1 MNMTKE
7 KAAAEIKRL
16 RKQAENEKLPQDAR
30 NEMLDRA
37 NEIEYS
43 FYEKEAGGKS
53 KAKGEGMLS
62 KIGSMYAEGA
72 KMISED
78 INRIVGTKSGKE
90 LDKQKGRMSGLAKGG
105 AVKKPTAKR
114 DVKEYGGKEKYAS
127 KAAMMKH
134 EKAESPAK
142 EKKEKDM
149 GKRSPVIAVMI
160 GMTDKKKK
168 MAKGGY
174 VNCGASVKAAGGKK

>member
-1 MNMTKE
+1 MDKVV
-7 KAAAEIKRL
+7 KAAAAAEIKRL
-16 RKQAENEKLPQDAR
+16 RSQAKNEKIPQEAR

-37 NEIEYS
+37 NEIEYK

-53 KAKGEGMLS
+53 KAKGEGMMS

-78 INRIVGTKSGKE
+78 INRIAGTKSGKE

-105 AVKKPTAKR
+105 AVKKKPAAAK
-114 DVKEYGGKEKYAS
+114 DT
-127 KAAMMKH
+127 
-134 EKAESPAK
+134 
-142 EKKEKDM
+142 
-149 GKRSPVIAVMI
+149 GKRSPVVAVMI
-160 GMTDKKKK
+160 GMTDKKK

-174 VNCGASVKAAGGKK
+174 VNCGASVKASGSKK

>member
-1 MNMTKE
+1 MDMTKAQ
-7 KAAAEIKRL
+7 AAAEIKRL

-37 NEIEYS
+37 NEIEYK
-43 FYEKEAGGKS
+43 FYEKEAG
-53 KAKGEGMLS
+53 M
-62 KIGSMYAEGA
+62 
-72 KMISED
+72 
-78 INRIVGTKSGKE
+78 
-90 LDKQKGRMSGLAKGG
+90 AKGG

-114 DVKEYGGKEKYAS
+114 AVKEYGGKEKYAS

-149 GKRSPVIAVMI
+149 GKRSPVVAVMI
-160 GMTDKKKK
+160 GMTDKKK

-174 VNCGASVKAAGGKK
+174 ANCGASVKAAGGKK